1 MDFNDLIINPIF
13 YGTKK
18 LEQKKKIMDISE
30 ILNLKLYHLNHC
42 VFMKSF

>member
-18 LEQKKKIMDISE
+18 LEQKKIMDISE

-42 VFMKSF
+42 VFIKSF